1 MKLHA
6 LAHYFEFGIL
16 TFVGTEKVDHQW
28 TRGPVR
34 LSSPTPPLPLCSNR
48 SDDRDPV
55 PDPDR
60 VSILDNEIANSD
72 ANKLSKLP
80 EACREGS
87 GEEKSVRTCVKILEH
102 RR

>member
-16 TFVGTEKVDHQW
+16 AFVDTEKVDHQW

-48 SDDRDPV
+48 SDDPDP

-60 VSILDNEIANSD
+60 VSIFDNERANSD

-80 EACREGS
+80 ESCRDGS
-87 GEEKSVRTCVKILEH
+87 GEEKSVRTWVKILLH